1 MGYNKHEGDKE
12 VLAMKKKLT
21 AVLIAVCVL
30 AMACMLTACYI
41 SRPDTEEN
49 VLGTY
54 KLSVYTQVKQA
65 TDPEN
70 PDKDLEERTT
80 DFIKTKGITA
90 YFVVASK
97 ERGYYI
103 YQDNDTALYAREVK
117 LTFNYDEEETEK
129 VEEITYTSGGDYH
142 GDDYPGKGKESL
154 GVNFSKSKKILSFY
168 LPVWNGNLIKRDHSQ
183 QVTYE
188 KVSDVAD
195 LSYVNEQLN
204 VSLAVAPYET
214 AKLDGIHVYD
224 GYTDERCEYNY
235 FIVDLK
241 AAEKK
246 ADVYYLE
253 KTAEEQ
259 TTLTNLPFTYTIEG
273 DKMTIKLGDG
283 ITFTTYYSDA
293 YPPAYIQKVIP
304 ATEENGTDEYFYFS
318 IHGRTQTIPEIVAEI
333 ESAHRLVEETPE
345 ENGEE

>member
-1 MGYNKHEGDKE
+1 
-12 VLAMKKKLT
+12 MKKKIT
-21 AVLIAVCVL
+21 CVTLVITLL
-30 AMACMLTACYI
+30 ATLLLLAACYV
-41 SRPDTEEN
+41 SRPDKVEN
-49 VLGTY
+49 VVGTY
-54 KLSVYTQVKQA
+54 KLIVFTHTLPAS
-65 TDPEN
+65 DPEN
-70 PDKDLEERTT
+70 PDADLDKRTT

-90 YFVVASK
+90 YLVVKSDGK
-97 ERGYYI
+97 GYYV
-103 YQDNDTALYAREVK
+103 YKDNENALSAKEV
-117 LTFNYDEEETEK
+117 LVTFSFDEDDNSRVK
-129 VEEITYTSGGDYH
+129 EIHYTSGGDYH
-142 GDDYPGKGKESL
+142 GDDYPGKGKETL
-154 GVNFSKSKKILSFY
+154 GVNFSKSSKIISYY
-168 LPVWNGNLIKRDHSQ
+168 LPSWNGNLIKRDHSQ

-188 KVSDVAD
+188 KVSDAAD

-224 GYTDERCEYNY
+224 GYTDERCDYNY

-246 ADVYYLE
+246 ANVYYLE

-273 DKMTIKLGDG
+273 DKMTIKLGDS

-333 ESAHRLVEETPE
+333 ESAHQPVEETPE